1 MYEAIAA
8 MRGQQEGNVR
18 RGSDAPAPP
27 GSPLDSLCSSSQTT
41 GHFRLLVDMVS
52 GQFVTLKANM
62 STGAS
67 SWLPKIVS
75 TLELLKNV
83 VALAPLGEHV
93 GAGIELAISICEMA
107 RVRDKSLFL

>member
-8 MRGQQEGNVR
+8 MQEEGNVR

-27 GSPLDSLCSSSQTT
+27 GSPLDSLCSSSPTT
-41 GHFRLLVDMVS
+41 GHFRFLIDIVS
-52 GQFVTLKANM
+52 RQSVTLNANM
-62 STGAS
+62 LTGAS
-67 SWLPKIVS
+67 SWLPEIVS

-83 VALAPLGEHV
+83 VALSPLGEYV

-107 RVRDKSLFL
+107 QVRYISLFL